1 MGRDAPFSVERRWFD
16 DKGLLGLSFRIANR
30 SDRPL
35 EIGALGM
42 PMVFDNIL
50 IDRSLEQAHTQA
62 SFVDPYIGRDAG
74 YLQVTLLNGHGPA
87 LLVLPRGTDSPLEAY
102 SPLKNPREAEPGSIF
117 TDTST
122 RGQTSAG
129 FYDWTVHSA
138 ALSYPEWKHAGEHWN
153 ATNQPT
159 PTPPEATR

>member
-62 SFVDPYIGRDAG
+62 SFVDPYIGSDAG
-74 YLQVTLLNGHGPA
+74 YLHVTRSEERRVGNAG
-87 LLVLPRGTDSPLEAY
+87 DSTCRSRW
-102 SPLKNPREAEPGSIF
+102 SP
-117 TDTST
+117 D
-122 RGQTSAG
+122 
-129 FYDWTVHSA
+129 H
-138 ALSYPEWKHAGEHWN
+138 
-153 ATNQPT
+153 
-159 PTPPEATR
+159 